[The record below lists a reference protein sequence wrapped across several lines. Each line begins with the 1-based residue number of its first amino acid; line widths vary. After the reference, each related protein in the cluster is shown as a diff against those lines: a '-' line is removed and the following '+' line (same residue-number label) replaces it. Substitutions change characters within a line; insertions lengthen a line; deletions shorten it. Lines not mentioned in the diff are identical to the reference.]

1 MKQSVKGI
9 NTKSVE
15 EEPDVFNKFYN
26 RCLGYVW
33 VSVINSV
40 KIPYSACVF
49 DFMHI
54 NEIFRPFLT
63 QYSINN
69 MFFMQAGIYMK

>member
-40 KIPYSACVF
+40 KIPYSACV
-49 DFMHI
+49 HLRQLI
-54 NEIFRPFLT
+54 QLIVFLCVF
-63 QYSINN
+63 I
-69 MFFMQAGIYMK
+69 MVF